1 MKHGKVFKNPK
12 ITRKGPGIR
21 QNENVSE
28 SLSLKSEPHFSNI
41 ADENQHCSCLIS
53 LNKFF

>member
-1 MKHGKVFKNPK
+1 MKHGKVFKNPE

-28 SLSLKSEPHFSNI
+28 SLNLKSEPHFSNI
-41 ADENQHCSCLIS
+41 ADENQHRSCFIS
-53 LNKFF
+53 LNNFF